1 MTEKINAADAMIK
14 VLEDWG
20 IHNIY
25 GLPGGSF
32 DSTIVAEHFCSEKEL
47 LSGNTVPFREEYP
60 RRAEPHHPQR
70 TALGML
76 EKKGRPEAAFSQ
88 GDHRKNEGD
97 QNRPNNATRTKFISA

>member
-1 MTEKINAADAMIK
+1 M
-14 VLEDWG
+14 LF
-20 IHNIY
+20 
-25 GLPGGSF
+25 GSF
-32 DSTIVAEHFCSEKEL
+32 DSTIVAEHFCPEKEL

-97 QNRPNNATRTKFISA
+97 QNRPVANSRAATTAARPVIMTVHIMTGG